1 MNRIGLFSID
11 SKYPN
16 LALMKVSAYHK
27 SLCDIVEWHD
37 PLEHYDKVYVS
48 KIFSYTPDYAYYIN
62 AHEIERGGTGY
73 VEEKEPPVKTGRPK
87 KLVIAIFKSGRTSVF
102 DSIDKASEVL
112 NISIHMINRVLY
124 GKAKYAKGIRFQRV

>member
-1 MNRIGLFSID
+1 MNRIGLFPID

-73 VEEKEPPVKTGRPK
+73 DIGKELPE
-87 KLVIAIFKSGRTSVF
+87 I
-102 DSIDKASEVL
+102 IDKMQPDYSIYPLIDKRTATAS
-112 NISIHMINRVLY
+112 
-124 GKAKYAKGIRFQRV
+124 

>member
-1 MNRIGLFSID
+1 MKIKEFDEKVRIGSEVVLEGKICHVRD
-11 SKYPN
+11 LNRKTHE
-16 LALMKVSAYHK
+16 A
-27 SLCDIVEWHD
+27 SLGRSELWVRCSEFE
-37 PLEHYDKVYVS
+37 L
-48 KIFSYTPDYAYYIN
+48 YT
-62 AHEIERGGTGY
+62 GGEVPCY

-87 KLVIAIFKSGRTSVF
+87 KPVTAIYKNGRTSVF